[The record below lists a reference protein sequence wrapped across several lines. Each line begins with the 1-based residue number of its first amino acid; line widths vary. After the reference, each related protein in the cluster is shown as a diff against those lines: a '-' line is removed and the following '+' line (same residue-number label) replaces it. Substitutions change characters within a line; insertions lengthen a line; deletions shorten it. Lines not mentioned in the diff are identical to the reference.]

1 LYYFNNPNRLAATKN
16 YTETVAGKVL
26 AVLTAVHKKN
36 IWQYA
41 KAVVIFVPV
50 LSAITYQE
58 RQRVMAR

>member
-1 LYYFNNPNRLAATKN
+1 MAL
-16 YTETVAGKVL
+16 
-26 AVLTAVHKKN
+26 KN